1 MKKSKIILL
10 AVILIAAGLMLGAVG
25 LVVADFDV
33 TKLSPARLTAN
44 IHNVDEDFTK
54 ISIDTDISNVE
65 LALTKDGTCQ
75 VWCLEEVNYFHKVS
89 VENNTLTITT
99 QDDRKWYEHIGVRFE
114 DFHSVT
120 VWLPEEVYEELVITC
135 STADVKISKEFNF
148 DWADISTTT
157 GDIRWL
163 GSIVD
168 TLSLEVSTGDIT
180 VKDTLCD
187 TLTAKTSTGDIRL
200 YTSGASKQLLA
211 KTGTGD
217 VIFDRFNA
225 RSMTVKTGTGDVTG
239 TLFSNKIFFT
249 HTNTGDVRV
258 PAPSNEE
265 KTFQIVSSTG
275 EVLSTFTERPG
286 LCEITTD
293 TGDIRIDLVE

>member
-1 MKKSKIILL
+1 MKKSKSILL
-10 AVILIAAGLMLGAVG
+10 AFILIAAGLMLGAVG

-33 TKLSPARLTAN
+33 TKLSSAHLTAN
-44 IHNVDEDFTK
+44 IHNIDEDFTK
-54 ISIDTDISNVE
+54 ISIDADISNVE
-65 LALTKDGTCQ
+65 LALSKDGTCQ
-75 VWCLEEVNYFHKVS
+75 VWCLEEFNYFHKVS
-89 VENNTLTITT
+89 VENDTLTITI
-99 QDDRKWYEHIGVRFE
+99 QDDRKWYEHIGVHFE

-120 VWLPEEVYEELVITC
+120 LWLPEEVYEELTITC
-135 STADVKISKEFNF
+135 STADVKISKDFNF

-163 GSIVD
+163 GSMVD
-168 TLSLEVSTGDIT
+168 TLSLEVSTGDIS

-187 TLTAKTSTGDIRL
+187 TLSAKTSTGDIRL

-217 VIFDRFNA
+217 VFFDRFNA

-239 TLFSNKIFFT
+239 TLLSNMVFFT
-249 HTNTGDVRV
+249 HTNTGDIRV

-265 KTFQIVSSTG
+265 KTFQLVSSTG
-275 EVLSTFTERPG
+275 EVLDTFTIYPG
-286 LCEITTD
+286 HCEITTN
-293 TGDIRIDLVE
+293 TGDIRIDLA